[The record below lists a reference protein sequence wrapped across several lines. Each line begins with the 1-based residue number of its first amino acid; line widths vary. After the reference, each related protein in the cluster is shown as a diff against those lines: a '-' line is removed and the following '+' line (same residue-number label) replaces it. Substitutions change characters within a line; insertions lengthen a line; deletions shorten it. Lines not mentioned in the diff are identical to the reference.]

1 MTYASNT
8 FYLPLSSGERKT
20 QRYFMTQFRFSCGLV
35 ASQLNFWGG
44 KTQVCII
51 YFSIS
56 LKIYLCYLVKMISY

>member
-8 FYLPLSSGERKT
+8 FYLPLSGERKT
-20 QRYFMTQFRFSCGLV
+20 QRYFMTRFRFSCRLV
-35 ASQLNFWGG
+35 ASQLRFLGG
-44 KTQVCII
+44 KTQACII